1 MSQASRSPR
10 HSRRVDAPAIA
21 ADELSVRLHHRAFGP
36 FLVASIVIAA
46 AYGTSFL
53 LPDYMHSLGKSSE
66 TAGFLI
72 SSAMVVTIVCC
83 CSAGWVAQR
92 IGIMPTVAAASITM
106 ALAMLLVAGAV
117 LDERVAYAGSM
128 LMGAGWSVS
137 FILSP
142 LQIIRHLQPAARIQY
157 LTVLSGSQMAGLGLA
172 APLGHFLANVTG
184 SLAMVYVLFAIACV
198 IATICVEVA
207 RRSMLG
213 LSSVPM
219 RHIAITVT
227 ATVALVRKST
237 AAPIAMIAIAACT
250 FSGLSTYQSAYAASR
265 HLNSDLFFL
274 IFTASSV
281 ALRFS
286 LAHVMGRLPVHRL
299 ALMLFVATGASLL
312 LFIVNTGSTALYIVA
327 TAIFAT
333 GYGLTYSTLNGMAV
347 NLAGDHGVSVPVTS
361 QIFTLAYF
369 LGLFG
374 FPLIGGQLIRGF
386 GPDVMLLTL
395 LGATALNALLVT
407 ALRVKATTGDL

>member
-1 MSQASRSPR
+1 MSRASFSPR
-10 HSRRVDAPAIA
+10 HSRRVDDPAIA
-21 ADELSVRLHHRAFGP
+21 ADELSVRLHHRALGP

-53 LPDYMHSLGKSSE
+53 LPDYMRALGKSSE

-92 IGIMPTVAAASITM
+92 IGIMPTMAAASITM

-117 LDERVAYAGSM
+117 LDERAAYAGSM

-137 FILSP
+137 FILAP
-142 LQIIRHLQPAARIQY
+142 LQVIRHLRPAARIQY
-157 LTVLSGSQMAGLGLA
+157 LTILSGSQMAGLGLA

-184 SLAMVYVLFAIACV
+184 SLANVYVLFAIACV

-207 RRSMLG
+207 RRAMLG
-213 LSSVPM
+213 LPAVPM
-219 RHIAITVT
+219 PHIEITVT
-227 ATVALVRKST
+227 ATLALVRNST
-237 AAPIAMIAIAACT
+237 AAPIVMIAVAACT

-286 LAHVMGRLPVHRL
+286 LAHVMGRLPVQRL
-299 ALMLFVATGASLL
+299 ALMLFAATGASLV
-312 LFIVNTGSTALYIVA
+312 LFIVNTGSTPLYMVA
-327 TAIFAT
+327 TAIFAI

-347 NLAGDHGVSVPVTS
+347 NLAGDHEVSVPVTS

-374 FPLIGGQLIRGF
+374 FPLVGGQLIRGF

-395 LGATALNALLVT
+395 LGATALNALLVA

>member
-1 MSQASRSPR
+1 MG
-10 HSRRVDAPAIA
+10 
-21 ADELSVRLHHRAFGP
+21 ADQLSARLHHRAFGP
-36 FLVASIVIAA
+36 FLVASIAIAA

-53 LPDYMHSLGKSSE
+53 LPDYMQALGKNSE
-66 TAGFLI
+66 AAGFLI
-72 SSAMVVTIVCC
+72 SSAMVATIVCG

-92 IGIMPTVAAASITM
+92 IGIMPTVAAASVTM
-106 ALAMLLVAGAV
+106 ALAMLLFAGAV
-117 LDERVAYAGSM
+117 LDERAAYAGCM

-142 LQIIRHLQPAARIQY
+142 LQIIRHLRPAARIQY
-157 LTVLSGSQMAGLGLA
+157 LTILSGSQMAGLGLA
-172 APLGHFLANVTG
+172 APLGHFLAKFTG
-184 SLAMVYVLFAIACV
+184 SLAMVYALFAIACV
-198 IATICVEVA
+198 IAAICVAVA
-207 RRSMLG
+207 RRAMLG
-213 LSSVPM
+213 LSAVPM
-219 RHIAITVT
+219 PHIEITVA
-227 ATVALVRKST
+227 ATVALVRKCT
-237 AAPIAMIAIAACT
+237 AAPIAMIAVAGCI
-250 FSGLSTYQSAYAASR
+250 FSGLSTYQTAYAASR

-286 LAHVMGRLPVHRL
+286 LAHVIGRLPVHRL
-299 ALMLFVATGASLL
+299 ALTLFSATGASLVM
-312 LFIVNTGSTALYIVA
+312 FIVNTGSTPLYIVA

-369 LGLFG
+369 SGLFG
-374 FPLIGGQLIRGF
+374 FPLVGGQLIRGF

-407 ALRVKATTGDL
+407 ALRVKATTGYL